1 MNPKSKLIS
10 LMLNLSSST
19 NDLLQISSD
28 DTRPLLR
35 LIDLFNIHKSLI
47 KETERE
53 FFQSM
58 KIEQDEEEKS
68 ETKESV
74 FKSLNEADEAFYRDD
89 YALDILVAKK
99 FGEEKEDME
108 IRRDNVKTCS

>member
-1 MNPKSKLIS
+1 
-10 LMLNLSSST
+10 
-19 NDLLQISSD
+19 
-28 DTRPLLR
+28 
-35 LIDLFNIHKSLI
+35 
-47 KETERE
+47 
-53 FFQSM
+53 M

-99 FGEEKEDME
+99 FGEEKEDKK
-108 IRRDNVKTCS
+108 V